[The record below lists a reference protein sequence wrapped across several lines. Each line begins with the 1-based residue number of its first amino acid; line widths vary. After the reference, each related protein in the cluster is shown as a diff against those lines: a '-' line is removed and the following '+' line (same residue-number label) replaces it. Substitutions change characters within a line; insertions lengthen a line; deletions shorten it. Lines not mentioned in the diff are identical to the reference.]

1 MDTKTKSMDD
11 IRKAIKK
18 SGAGAESIVNLN
30 VMARKSL
37 SEEQDCEKG
46 MYWCKKSKKCK
57 PIESRKETEE
67 SSGAGGAGGYVGPLF
82 STKKKIK
89 KGEVGEATSAADAG
103 VYSTAYFLAANKKNW
118 KGGSKP
124 LYKGG
129 KIVTVKDKCKK
140 FPYCD
145 QGDINALNLTE
156 AIDNVSNMT
165 GKNVDYIG
173 NLVENELSGMISRG
187 IFKSPVTDLTGKEEM
202 DLPTGN
208 IYSKK

>member
-1 MDTKTKSMDD
+1 MGINDFTTNLK
-11 IRKAIKK
+11 KAIKK
-18 SGAGAESIVNLN
+18 SGAPTEGIIKMNK
-30 VMARKSL
+30 MAKKSL
-37 SEEQDCEKG
+37 SEEQDCENG
-46 MYWCKKSKKCK
+46 MYWCKKSKKCM
-57 PIESRKETEE
+57 PSENRKETKEA
-67 SSGAGGAGGYVGPLF
+67 SSAGGAGGYVGQLF

-89 KGEVGEATSAADAG
+89 KGEVGEATTSADAG
-103 VYSTAYFLAANKKNW
+103 IYSTAYFLAANKKNW

-140 FPYCD
+140 FPYCN

-156 AIDNVSNMT
+156 AIDNVSKMT

-173 NLVENELSGMISRG
+173 NLVDKQLNEMVSRG
-187 IFKSPVTDLTGKEEM
+187 IFKSPVTDLTGKEEI
-202 DLPTGN
+202 DLPTGK

>member
-1 MDTKTKSMDD
+1 VGINDFRDNLRT
-11 IRKAIKK
+11 AIKK
-18 SGAGAESIVNLN
+18 SGAPVEGIIKMNK
-30 VMARKSL
+30 MAKKSL
-37 SEEQDCEKG
+37 SEEQVCEKG

-57 PIESRKETEE
+57 PIKNKKETKEA
-67 SSGAGGAGGYVGPLF
+67 SSAGGAGAYVGPLF
-82 STKKKIK
+82 STKKKTK
-89 KGEVGEATSAADAG
+89 KGEFDEATSAADAG

-156 AIDNVSNMT
+156 AIDNVSKMT
-165 GKNVDYIG
+165 GKDTNYIG
-173 NLVENELSGMISRG
+173 NLVDNQLSEMISRG
-187 IFKSPVTDLTGKEEM
+187 IFKSPVTDLIDKDEINLPIGK
-202 DLPTGN
+202 

>member
-67 SSGAGGAGGYVGPLF
+67 SSGAGGAGSYVGPLF
-82 STKKKIK
+82 TTKKKIK
-89 KGEVGEATSAADAG
+89 KGEFDEATTSADAG

-118 KGGSKP
+118 KGNSKP
-124 LYKGG
+124 TYKGG

-140 FPYCD
+140 FPYCN

-156 AIDNVSNMT
+156 AIDNVSKAT
-165 GKNVDYIG
+165 GKNADYIG
-173 NLVENELSGMISRG
+173 NLVENKLGGMVSRG
-187 IFKSPVTDLTGKEEM
+187 IFKSPVTDLIDKDEMNLPIGK
-202 DLPTGN
+202 